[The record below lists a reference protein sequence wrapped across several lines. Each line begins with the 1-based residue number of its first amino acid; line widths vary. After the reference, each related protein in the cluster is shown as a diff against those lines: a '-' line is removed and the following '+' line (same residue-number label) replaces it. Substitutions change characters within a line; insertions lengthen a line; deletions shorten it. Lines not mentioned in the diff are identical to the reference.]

1 MIANHKGEI
10 PFVILIIPFLLGISL
25 ALSYARFADADANAL
40 IIIATALS
48 AIFITLNIAYKKFSV
63 YKFRWVGGVL
73 ITLILFLFGWISVA
87 GYSELNSTDH
97 FSKTKSQY
105 LIVKINN
112 EPVLKNGLLRFTAKV
127 EEGISNKI
135 ITPTSGT
142 LLITLKDST
151 ARNLYYGDELLIPA
165 KYAVVEPPYN
175 PAEFN
180 YKQYLANKNI
190 YYQQFLFR
198 GQYRVLAHDAGNPVV
213 GYALRLRQCLVEKL
227 KVNMHDPVAI
237 AVASTIILGYR
248 ADLGSDVLQ
257 AYQNTGTVYVLTV
270 SGAQVAVIYFML
282 SFALGFLN
290 RYKYGKLVRAVI
302 IIAFIWYYALL
313 TGLSP
318 AVCRAVVMV
327 SMVIVGRTFNR
338 YINSLNILAISAFAL
353 LLYDPYYITEVGFQL
368 AYLAVAGLIVFRPVV
383 YKWLKFK
390 NRMADRIWSVCSVS
404 IAAQIVVFPLSAY
417 YFHQFPVYFLVSNI
431 LAVLPV
437 TIIMYT
443 GIIYL
448 LLPQIP
454 FVSRFLGYILEHT
467 ILIMNKM
474 MIVIQRL
481 PYVSINKIWI
491 TGVECLLLY
500 VIIIA
505 VFYFLYDRKAW
516 LLKTCLVCVLLLSV
530 SVSLK
535 KINVQQTNSLAFLS
549 LRKHVGI
556 VMKNGD
562 KAVVISDLPDTDK
575 NYKYSIQPYLDSVGI
590 NDIKVYN
597 LKQDMRS
604 VFAAKQYNLIQF
616 RDKKLLICRGQGND
630 ALLNDKLKPD
640 YAYVTGNAHTFINAI
655 NKKHPQQMLVID
667 GSNSDRLVYLL
678 QKRADS
684 CKIKYSVLKRNKS
697 LLVVSN

>member
-25 ALSYARFADADANAL
+25 ALSYARFAGIEL
-40 IIIATALS
+40 LTIIAGTLS
-48 AIFITLNIAYKKFSV
+48 VVFITLNIAYKKFNV
-63 YKFRWVGGVL
+63 YKIRWVGGVL

-87 GYSELNSTDH
+87 GYSELNCGDH

-105 LIVKINN
+105 LVVKINN
-112 EPVLKNGLLRFTAKV
+112 EPVLKNGLLRFTATV
-127 EEGISNKI
+127 EESIGNK
-135 ITPTSGT
+135 TKAPTSGT

-180 YKQYLANKNI
+180 YKQYLTNKNI
-190 YYQQFLFR
+190 YYQQFLFQ

-213 GYALRLRQCLVEKL
+213 AYSLRLRQHLVEKL
-227 KVNMHDPVAI
+227 KTNMRDPAAI

-248 ADLGSDVLQ
+248 ADLSSDVLQ

-270 SGAQVAVIYFML
+270 SGAQVAVLYFML

-290 RYKYGKLVRAVI
+290 RYKYGKVIRAVI
-302 IIAFIWYYALL
+302 IIGFIWYYALL

-318 AVCRAVVMV
+318 AVCRAVVVV
-327 SMVIVGRTFNR
+327 SMVVVGRTFSR

-368 AYLAVAGLIVFRPVV
+368 AYLAVAGLIIFRPVV

-390 NRMADRIWSVCSVS
+390 SKIADRIWSVCSVS
-404 IAAQIVVFPLSAY
+404 IAAQVVTFPLSAY
-417 YFHQFPVYFLVSNI
+417 YFHQFPVYFLVSNL

-437 TIIMYT
+437 AIIMYT

-454 FVSRFLGYILEHT
+454 VVSKCLGYILEQT
-467 ILIMNKM
+467 ILLMNKM
-474 MIVIQRL
+474 LVAIERL
-481 PYVSINKIWI
+481 PFVNINKIWI
-491 TGVECLLLY
+491 TDIECLLLY
-500 VIIIA
+500 AIIIA
-505 VFYFLYDRKAW
+505 LFYFLYDRKAW
-516 LLKTCLVCVLLLSV
+516 LLKFCLICVLLLSI
-530 SVSLK
+530 SISLK
-535 KINVQQTNSLAFLS
+535 KINAQRTNSITFLN

-562 KAVVISDLPDTDK
+562 KAIVISDLPDTDK
-575 NYKYSIQPYLDSVGI
+575 NYKYSIQPYLDSSGV
-590 NDIKVYN
+590 NDVRMYN
-597 LKQDMRS
+597 LKQDMS
-604 VFAAKQYNLIQF
+604 SAFAAKRYNLIQF
-616 RDKKLLICRGQGND
+616 RDKRVLVCKGQGSD
-630 ALLNDKLKPD
+630 DVLNNTLNPD
-640 YAYVTGNAHTFINAI
+640 YVYVTGNAHTFVNAI

-667 GSNSDRLVYLL
+667 GSNSDRLISLL

-684 CKIKYSVLKRNKS
+684 CNVKYSVLKRNKS
-697 LLVVSN
+697 LLIVSN